1 MALLHS
7 RAAIHVIK
15 QIKQL
20 REQQRFA
27 KIFKYEI
34 FVMLSLILSLL
45 VNN

>member
-7 RAAIHVIK
+7 RAAVYVIK

-20 REQQRFA
+20 RFA